1 MALLSVVAMSSL
13 AMPLNVAQPH
23 PAPEKLPP
31 TEPLPAGV
39 PVGSPVGSPVG
50 GRGELAGEAQAML
63 AWYCGEPGHEVALPC
78 LAHQLRA
85 LPKGPERDALQLKM
99 HEAAEHEASKHA
111 SKRGGGEGKGG
122 EGERHLGPQGRGAV
136 REMHEGWCARA
147 ENAESA
153 LCRTWRESA
162 QRRRAAEEEKRAHPE
177 DPHYK
182 SEYEDMFAAYCDE
195 HPTNAETFPC
205 LARRLKASA
214 PSSAERLAL
223 VPRFTAINPTDR
235 ERQRE
240 EMFRFWCEDSAT
252 DRRESGVCLSWLKRS
267 QIANLHDAD
276 GNARHLELP
285 VGKGGGEGGRG
296 DQATGLAAAT
306 PQQQQIAH
314 LAALKQRGEIERM
327 HEWYCTSLD
336 GTHDTFLCAKW
347 RLRLKGSVDA
357 YDAVARQ
364 KDEQY
369 VKKISEA
376 VGDRMSELQ
385 QRLHLAKEQAAA
397 EETARLE
404 ASLEQARRVG
414 EEEYVAMHKA
424 WCTEGK
430 GKEDPDSL
438 VCKRFFEAMG
448 KAEL

>member
-1 MALLSVVAMSSL
+1 MALLSVVAMASL
-13 AMPLNVAQPH
+13 AMPLNMAQPH

-31 TEPLPAGV
+31 TEPLPAGAPA
-39 PVGSPVGSPVG
+39 PVGSAVGSAPAGSAAG
-50 GRGELAGEAQAML
+50 GRGAVLDGEAQAML
-63 AWYCGEPGHEVALPC
+63 GWYCGQPGNEAALPC
-78 LAHQLRA
+78 LSRQLRA
-85 LPKGPERDALQLKM
+85 LPKGPERDALQHKM
-99 HEAAEHEASKHA
+99 HEAV
-111 SKRGGGEGKGG
+111 GGEGKAG
-122 EGERHLGPQGRGAV
+122 EGEGHPLGPHGREAV
-136 REMHEGWCARA
+136 RAMHEGWCARA

-153 LCRTWRESA
+153 LCLKWREAA
-162 QRRRAAEEEKRAHPE
+162 QRRRAAAAEKRAHPE

-195 HPTNAETFPC
+195 NPTNAETFPC
-205 LARRLKASA
+205 LARRLKATA

-240 EMFRFWCEDSAT
+240 EMFRFWCEDNAT
-252 DRRESGVCLSWLKRS
+252 DRKESGVCLSWLKRS

-276 GNARHLELP
+276 GNPRHIELP
-285 VGKGGGEGGRG
+285 VGKGGGEGGQG
-296 DQATGLAAAT
+296 DPAASR
-306 PQQQQIAH
+306 QQQAAH

-336 GTHDTFLCAKW
+336 GTHDTLLCAKW
-347 RLRLKGSVDA
+347 RLRLKGALDA
-357 YDAVARQ
+357 YDAAARA

-369 VKKISEA
+369 VKEISQA
-376 VGDRMSELQ
+376 VGDRMRELQ
-385 QRLHLAKEQAAA
+385 QRLHVAKEQAAA
-397 EETARLE
+397 EETANLE

-414 EEEYVAMHKA
+414 QEEYIAMHKA